1 MLEVGTQ
8 LQGRYI
14 IEEQIGQG
22 GMGAV
27 YLAVDQKF
35 SISNRVAIKE
45 TFYES
50 PELAEAFERE
60 ARLLNSLHHPI
71 LPHVSDYFTEGGGN
85 FLVMEYIEGEDLSAI
100 LKRDGAFPLNDV
112 MRWTQEILDGLDYL
126 HSQEPPIIHRDIK
139 PNNLK
144 LTSRGFIVLLD
155 FGLAKENEDV
165 TLGERSVFGYSRRY
179 SPLEQIEGV
188 GTDARSDI
196 FSLGATVYHLLTGR
210 PPADA
215 LARASAIVAAQ
226 PDPLQLANEINSE
239 IPEPLA
245 RVLHSALALNAD
257 QRFASAKAMSSALEY
272 AINPEAAAAKNA
284 GADVTPAVEQNISSL
299 VDVVAFPALQAFKAE
314 IEQNAPD
321 FVHEDAE
328 TAISESPAT
337 ADPTPRSPVVLPV
350 EQHDDT
356 AVLDEPLETTPVH
369 DLGPVDAAPTFALDT
384 VEETAAGDAEPPEET
399 VVTAPPM
406 RERRSFNTQGPE
418 LQKGAVWLSLI
429 LVALLA
435 IVYGISRSGSD
446 AAAESVTGTDA
457 AVANSAEQSP
467 ADTASSPVANSAP
480 PASDGPEIQEAELAA
495 EPDSFSA
502 KPASKPSLPV
512 LRTSPEKPTE
522 SVSRSSAKAP
532 TRETAPAQAR
542 AQAPAR
548 NQASAQR
555 PPVQQARRNNTPM
568 ERGEPVSSIEEVFT
582 GTNWRDERRNRRLRR
597 WEVRTWDSEEE
608 YRREQRR
615 IRRMRQQ
622 NGWPF

>member
-1 MLEVGTQ
+1 
-8 LQGRYI
+8 
-14 IEEQIGQG
+14 
-22 GMGAV
+22 
-27 YLAVDQKF
+27 
-35 SISNRVAIKE
+35 
-45 TFYES
+45 
-50 PELAEAFERE
+50 
-60 ARLLNSLHHPI
+60 
-71 LPHVSDYFTEGGGN
+71 
-85 FLVMEYIEGEDLSAI
+85 
-100 LKRDGAFPLNDV
+100 
-112 MRWTQEILDGLDYL
+112 
-126 HSQEPPIIHRDIK
+126 
-139 PNNLK
+139 
-144 LTSRGFIVLLD
+144 
-155 FGLAKENEDV
+155 
-165 TLGERSVFGYSRRY
+165 
-179 SPLEQIEGV
+179 
-188 GTDARSDI
+188 
-196 FSLGATVYHLLTGR
+196 
-210 PPADA
+210 
-215 LARASAIVAAQ
+215 
-226 PDPLQLANEINSE
+226 
-239 IPEPLA
+239 
-245 RVLHSALALNAD
+245 
-257 QRFASAKAMSSALEY
+257 
-272 AINPEAAAAKNA
+272 
-284 GADVTPAVEQNISSL
+284 
-299 VDVVAFPALQAFKAE
+299 
-314 IEQNAPD
+314 
-321 FVHEDAE
+321 
-328 TAISESPAT
+328 
-337 ADPTPRSPVVLPV
+337 
-350 EQHDDT
+350 
-356 AVLDEPLETTPVH
+356 
-369 DLGPVDAAPTFALDT
+369 
-384 VEETAAGDAEPPEET
+384 
-399 VVTAPPM
+399 M

>member
-1 MLEVGTQ
+1 
-8 LQGRYI
+8 
-14 IEEQIGQG
+14 
-22 GMGAV
+22 
-27 YLAVDQKF
+27 
-35 SISNRVAIKE
+35 
-45 TFYES
+45 
-50 PELAEAFERE
+50 
-60 ARLLNSLHHPI
+60 
-71 LPHVSDYFTEGGGN
+71 
-85 FLVMEYIEGEDLSAI
+85 
-100 LKRDGAFPLNDV
+100 
-112 MRWTQEILDGLDYL
+112 
-126 HSQEPPIIHRDIK
+126 
-139 PNNLK
+139 
-144 LTSRGFIVLLD
+144 
-155 FGLAKENEDV
+155 
-165 TLGERSVFGYSRRY
+165 
-179 SPLEQIEGV
+179 
-188 GTDARSDI
+188 
-196 FSLGATVYHLLTGR
+196 
-210 PPADA
+210 
-215 LARASAIVAAQ
+215 
-226 PDPLQLANEINSE
+226 
-239 IPEPLA
+239 
-245 RVLHSALALNAD
+245 
-257 QRFASAKAMSSALEY
+257 
-272 AINPEAAAAKNA
+272 
-284 GADVTPAVEQNISSL
+284 
-299 VDVVAFPALQAFKAE
+299 
-314 IEQNAPD
+314 
-321 FVHEDAE
+321 
-328 TAISESPAT
+328 
-337 ADPTPRSPVVLPV
+337 LPV

-356 AVLDEPLETTPVH
+356 AVVDEPIETTPIH

-495 EPDSFSA
+495 EPDSFSTKPAA
-502 KPASKPSLPV
+502 KPSTPV
-512 LRTSPEKPTE
+512 LRTLPEEPTE
-522 SVSRSSAKAP
+522 PVSRSSTKAP
-532 TRETAPAQAR
+532 TRESAPAR